1 VSKSLPHF
9 AFSRPRARQARH
21 GSGRR
26 SRRVRRSPDRPRVI
40 GGTDYDPAIR
50 VIRDLFAWAIELAAR
65 DLKPSPEGLPP
76 EMSAACR
83 PLAPT
88 TPPRLDRFA
97 SAFKLAARDL
107 ERSPEG
113 QPPEMSA
120 VCRPLAPTT
129 PPQSDLF
136 AGAFELAACD
146 LERSPESQP
155 PEMSAACRALKL
167 AARDLKRSLESQPPE
182 MSATCSPLAP
192 TTPPRSKPA
201 DVCERCGQP
210 APRFPIAA

>member
-1 VSKSLPHF
+1 MSKSLPHF

-76 EMSAACR
+76 EMSAA
-83 PLAPT
+83 
-88 TPPRLDRFA
+88 
-97 SAFKLAARDL
+97 
-107 ERSPEG
+107 
-113 QPPEMSA
+113 
-120 VCRPLAPTT
+120 CRPLAPTT